1 MRLAAHAVHYLGFE
15 PHRINILTFYNAQR
29 DLLEKLAKREGIAVP
44 VLSVDSMQGREAD
57 VILLS
62 CVRADPAG
70 GLGFVADPRRVNV
83 ALSRARE
90 SLIVVGSKQ
99 CLEVERIW
107 NSSIKNL
114 QRFMGPNECIKETEA
129 TIPRGWG
136 APRVISP
143 ERDRRRERSS
153 VDREFEEDLP
163 PAAPVVERLEQRDSG
178 SPDDWDASSDDDDAA
193 TVAVAA
199 GASPGTM
206 EPPAA
211 QDDSD
216 DNDGDGGGGAGGGER
231 FSQTS
236 ESSVALG
243 VS

>member
-1 MRLAAHAVHYLGFE
+1 MSSSQLCAPTRAARLVAALAA
-15 PHRINILTFYNAQR
+15 PS
-29 DLLEKLAKREGIAVP
+29 P
-44 VLSVDSMQGREAD
+44 
-57 VILLS
+57 
-62 CVRADPAG
+62 
-70 GLGFVADPRRVNV
+70 
-83 ALSRARE
+83 SRARE
-90 SLIVVGSKQ
+90 SLIVVSSKQ
-99 CLEVERIW
+99 FEVERI
-107 NSSIKNL
+107 NSSIAS
-114 QRFMGPNECIKETEA
+114 GPNECTRRA

-178 SPDDWDASSDDDDAA
+178 VPDDWDASSDDDDAA

-211 QDDSD
+211 WDDSD